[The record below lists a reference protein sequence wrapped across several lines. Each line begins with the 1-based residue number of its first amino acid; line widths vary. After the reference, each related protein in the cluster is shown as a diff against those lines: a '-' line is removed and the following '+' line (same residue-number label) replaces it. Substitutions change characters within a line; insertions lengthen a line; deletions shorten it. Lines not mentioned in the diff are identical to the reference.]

1 MSNRFLQSERTRK
14 LLYTALLTALVVIL
28 QFAGA
33 WIRIGPFSCTLVL
46 PPIVI
51 GAALCGP
58 LVGAW
63 LGAAFGITV
72 FLTGDAEL
80 FLAINPAATILVVM
94 LKGIAAGLVAGLL
107 YKAISRRGSRRS
119 KYIGTV
125 TAAVASPIVN
135 TGIFLIGCALFF
147 LDAVAGWAADSNFRN
162 TVAYMFL
169 GLAGGNFLLEF
180 IVNLILCPAIVR
192 ILDIIAS
199 KKANR

>member
-1 MSNRFLQSERTRK
+1 MTNRFLQSERTRK
-14 LLYTALLTALVVIL
+14 LVYAALLTALVVIL

-33 WIRIGPFSCTLVL
+33 WIHIGPFSCTLVL

-72 FLTGDAEL
+72 FMTGDAAL
-80 FLAINPAATILVVM
+80 FYGLNPAATILVVM

-107 YKAISRRGSRRS
+107 YKAFSRRGSRSS

-147 LDAVAGWAADSNFRN
+147 FDSVAGWAAEGGFQSP
-162 TVAYMFL
+162 VAYMFL

-180 IVNLILCPAIVR
+180 IINLILCPVIIR
-192 ILDIIAS
+192 ILDIITS